1 VAGKKGQIDHLRALY
16 NAGMQP
22 STEDFE
28 DPHAVAGVLKLF
40 LRSLADPIVPNSK
53 SQTFLSLGG
62 KEEQAWGEKL
72 SSLMTDLP
80 ECHQAVLNYFI
91 HFLTQLCER
100 SALNKMDAKNCALIF
115 APSMLRPNQ
124 DAQLDQ
130 ADPQAV
136 LLGFKKQNE
145 AAVEVITA
153 LIEHYSA
160 VFPSGP
166 PKPRKK
172 LTKEL
177 LSKLRKESGC
187 TVENILQD
195 EAVLPIYGK
204 FAREGYV
211 DEDLQCYLHIMEWKR
226 KAAETGT
233 PDWKTILE
241 IYQKYIKAG
250 SDSEVNISGLERK
263 NLSEIF
269 LKAGE
274 DPTVEGEVK
283 LDAFDIL
290 LSELVALMR
299 TNSFA
304 RFMES
309 THMDEILTEAYAKRN
324 GDNSDP
330 FPLSE
335 K

>member
-1 VAGKKGQIDHLRALY
+1 
-16 NAGMQP
+16 
-22 STEDFE
+22 
-28 DPHAVAGVLKLF
+28 
-40 LRSLADPIVPNSK
+40 
-53 SQTFLSLGG
+53 
-62 KEEQAWGEKL
+62 
-72 SSLMTDLP
+72 
-80 ECHQAVLNYFI
+80 
-91 HFLTQLCER
+91 
-100 SALNKMDAKNCALIF
+100 MDAKNCALIF

-136 LLGFKKQNE
+136 LLSFKKQNE
-145 AAVEVITA
+145 ASVEVITA
-153 LIEHYSA
+153 LIEHYSS
-160 VFPSGP
+160 VFSSGP

-177 LSKLRKESGC
+177 LSKLRKESGY
-187 TVENILQD
+187 TVESILQD
-195 EAVLPIYGK
+195 ESMLPIYSK

-211 DEDLQCYLHIMEWKR
+211 DEDIQCYLHIMGWKR
-226 KAAETGT
+226 KALETGKS
-233 PDWKTILE
+233 DWKVILE

-250 SDSEVNISGLERK
+250 SESEVNISGIERK

-269 LKAGE
+269 LKVGE

-309 THMDEILTEAYAKRN
+309 TQMDEILTESYAKRN
-324 GDNSDP
+324 GDHNDP
-330 FPLSE
+330 FPS
-335 K
+335 KT